1 MLCRLKTAKI
11 KTYASF
17 LLYLNCLFQVIWL
30 FFAKWVT
37 HIHPACA
44 CARRSYVIGAGVHLY
59 IYMYVYYQKKFE
71 WHFSGGLTI
80 SNTRDRLFV
89 EFID

>member
-44 CARRSYVIGAGVHLY
+44 CASRSYVIGAGVHLY
-59 IYMYVYYQKKFE
+59 IYYMYITKKSLNGTLAVDLPFQTLVVD
-71 WHFSGGLTI
+71 FSL
-80 SNTRDRLFV
+80 NL
-89 EFID
+89 